1 MTSPCCTAREK
12 KKWQLQ
18 LICSYC
24 QITTAKSHPNFA
36 GKTGIFETEPAILAG
51 VGYETEVAVY
61 TGLIKPTPE
70 SAKILDE
77 PPVLVDSERGG
88 RALTLRNGA
97 YLHNLEVS

>member
-1 MTSPCCTAREK
+1 MAAP
-12 KKWQLQ
+12 WL
-18 LICSYC
+18 LPNHHC
-24 QITTAKSHPNFA
+24 QIASKF

-70 SAKILDE
+70 SAKMLDE
-77 PPVLVDSERGG
+77 PPVLVDSERGA